1 MLTVGTSYREISSSS
16 VCAAKP
22 CGARHSTLSV
32 LEDRDQSAP
41 SVDERPYLRVTKA
54 RETKVGEKIMPL
66 IQLLEV
72 LIVVGVLL
80 WLVNR
85 FIPMQSTIK
94 SILNGVV
101 VIAVVLWLLNVFG
114 LFHNISNIHVG
125 KG

>member
-1 MLTVGTSYREISSSS
+1 MRGDSPKKQGRSKL
-16 VCAAKP
+16 
-22 CGARHSTLSV
+22 
-32 LEDRDQSAP
+32 
-41 SVDERPYLRVTKA
+41 
-54 RETKVGEKIMPL
+54 MPL

-85 FIPMQSTIK
+85 FIPMQGQIK

-114 LFHNISNIHVG
+114 LFHSLSRVHIG
-125 KG
+125 T